1 MQSLAENLVAQVQQK
16 LGVIPAEERLME
28 ALHQGD
34 DSELEALRALIS
46 RGSVNLDYRNGAE
59 QAPMHLA
66 AQNGYW
72 DLVSFFVSSGAEID
86 VLDSN
91 SRTPLHYACR
101 AGKEKTVQTLLDL
114 GADPTAKDFQGKAP
128 GQVFAPE
135 VEGARRSHVA
145 QLVAKAQRPEEAL
158 LAACRRGDLAWAT
171 RLVRGGW
178 APTPGSRARRA
189 RTRRRCRRGPAGGHT
204 DIVNLLLEKG
214 AKLNGPSGARALD
227 LAIAG
232 NFNEI
237 AEMLLDAEPKL
248 YEYLEE
254 KRRKANANDCGCFA
268 GKSP

>member
-158 LAACRRGDLAWAT
+158 VAACRRGDLAWAT
-171 RLVRGGW
+171 RLVRRVAVDARVKGAEGQDE
-178 APTPGSRARRA
+178 TPLQAASG
-189 RTRRRCRRGPAGGHT
+189 GGHT